1 MGEIGVGPDRWRIAN
16 LSDADSMIVSHV
28 DDSADPVVVWPG
40 EWLPFSHDMAIVRS
54 CGKSDA
60 ASVTVFFTPSPA
72 VRADARGCPAIRRRN
87 DPSLDTGARYF
98 AVLAALCEPALAG
111 GPAARV
117 PTSSDIAARLDLSPR
132 AVDSHI
138 DYLVA
143 KFGIP
148 VPVTRSTGWKR
159 RALIAHV
166 RARESIARILRPVD
180 AYPAVAHNGIN
191 RKGRRCRTLI

>member
-1 MGEIGVGPDRWRIAN
+1 MGEIVVGPDRWRVVN

-28 DDSADPVVVWPG
+28 DDSTDPAVVWPG
-40 EWLPFSHDMAIVRS
+40 EWLPFTHDMAIVRPY
-54 CGKSDA
+54 GRADA
-60 ASVTVFFTPSPA
+60 ASVTVFFTPGPGRSGGG
-72 VRADARGCPAIRRRN
+72 GCPAIRQSN
-87 DPSLDTGARYF
+87 DPSLDPGARYF
-98 AVLAALCEPALAG
+98 AVLAALCAPALADG
-111 GPAARV
+111 STARV

-138 DYLVA
+138 DYLVD

-166 RARESIARILRPVD
+166 RARESIARILRPAD
-180 AYPAVAHNGIN
+180 AYPAVAHNGIH
-191 RKGRRCRTLI
+191 RKGRRCRTPI